1 MFGYRT
7 IDDYYMDA
15 SPNRRLKSVGIP
27 VLCLNAVDDVFSPSH
42 GKSIRLLPWCDV
54 TFFFKGLLSFIPV
67 CLCAYMPACVGT

>member
-7 IDDYYMDA
+7 IDDYYTDA

-42 GKSIRLLPWCDV
+42 GKN
-54 TFFFKGLLSFIPV
+54 LSTHFGV
-67 CLCAYMPACVGT
+67 N